1 MGRHSRQEEQS
12 TQREE
17 NGVCEETGLSVRT
30 YLLKVVKTEP
40 GLGWDGAAPSTGG
53 LGTAGN

>member
-12 TQREE
+12 AQREE
-17 NGVCEETGLSVRT
+17 NGVCGETGLSVST
-30 YLLKVVKTEP
+30 YLLRVVKSEP
-40 GLGWDGAAPSTGG
+40 GVGWDGAAPSTEG